1 MPCIHNS
8 IVMQGAATSQTALQ
22 GTRQGQHPAA
32 PSRLAHASG
41 PANVAAAL
49 SPSIAVEVALP
60 VASEPA
66 ASMVAEPASA
76 EAVEAALV
84 VASEPAASM
93 NAEPASTE
101 AVEPAASMASEA
113 TCMAN
118 VEPASNV
125 ASQPAASIVT
135 EPASMANVEPAPV
148 VDSEPALPRADLAG
162 GGAAEAACLVD
173 GSAAEEEAKEATGL
187 TPIVNRMVESTVR
200 QGGPLCRETGLIAFV
215 SGGILQPCATLVRLT
230 DTLRLYL
237 LHVCFLIVPMIHL
250 QTQHCP
256 EVPPIANVAL
266 P

>member
-1 MPCIHNS
+1 
-8 IVMQGAATSQTALQ
+8 MQGTAPSQAALQ
-22 GTRQGQHPAA
+22 GSSQGQHPAA

-41 PANVAAAL
+41 PANVATA
-49 SPSIAVEVALP
+49 STPSVP
-60 VASEPA
+60 VQPAFILTIDPA
-66 ASMVAEPASA
+66 ASMV
-76 EAVEAALV
+76 
-84 VASEPAASM
+84 
-93 NAEPASTE
+93 
-101 AVEPAASMASEA
+101 
-113 TCMAN
+113 
-118 VEPASNV
+118 
-125 ASQPAASIVT
+125 T
-135 EPASMANVEPAPV
+135 EPAPMPNVEPAPV
-148 VDSEPALPRADLAG
+148 VDSEAALPGADLAG
-162 GGAAEAACLVD
+162 HGAAEPACLVA
-173 GSAAEEEAKEATGL
+173 GSADEEEAKEATGL